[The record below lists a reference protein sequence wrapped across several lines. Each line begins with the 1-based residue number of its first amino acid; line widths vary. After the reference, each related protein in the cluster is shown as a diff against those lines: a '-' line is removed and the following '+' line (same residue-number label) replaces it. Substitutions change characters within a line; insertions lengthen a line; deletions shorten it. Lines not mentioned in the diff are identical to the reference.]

1 MPPVISVSIPKETDP
16 VILVLIGPMGCGKTT
31 IGRLLAEKLGYL
43 FDDADDFHPPENIAK
58 MRSGTPLDDADRIGW
73 LACLKARIQDRLA
86 TGQGLVLACSALKKW
101 YRDLLGVDQKDV
113 VSVYLKGS
121 FTLLQERIGSR
132 DHQFMNK
139 SLLSSQIDTME
150 EPVDGLI
157 VDIGRSPEEIAED
170 IIAQLNCLK
179 GEDR

>member
-1 MPPVISVSIPKETDP
+1 MPSVISVSNAKETDP

-31 IGRLLAEKLGYL
+31 IGRLLAEKLGYF

-58 MRSGTPLDDADRIGW
+58 MRSGTPLDDSDRLGW
-73 LACLKARIQDRLA
+73 LTVLKARIHSRLA
-86 TGQGLVLACSALKKW
+86 AGQDLVLACSALKKW

-139 SLLSSQIDTME
+139 SLLSSQMDTME
-150 EPVDGLI
+150 EPSDGLI
-157 VDIGRSPEEIAED
+157 IDIGRSPEAITED
-170 IIAQLNCLK
+170 IIAHLNCLK